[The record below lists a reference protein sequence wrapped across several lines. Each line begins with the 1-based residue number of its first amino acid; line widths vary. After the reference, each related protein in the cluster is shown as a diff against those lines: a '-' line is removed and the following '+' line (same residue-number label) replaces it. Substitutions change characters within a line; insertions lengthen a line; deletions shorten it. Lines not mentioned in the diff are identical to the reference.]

1 MSMDENKNL
10 LTNRLL
16 LRRWNMS
23 DAEDLYKYASDPDVG
38 PIAGWPPHH
47 NIEESRTVIRNV
59 FNWLGKPFW
68 GQGIMPEAVNEMLR
82 HAFEDCGMK
91 KVWIGYYEGNY
102 KSKRVQEKCGFK
114 YQWKSENVDVPL
126 LGEKRTGGFIMNCT
140 PNVRQNIRGVFM
152 SKYSFEEKYEAVQRV
167 LDGMSI
173 CDSARIMGVDESQV
187 RKWFHLYEN
196 HGWEALKNGGA
207 SYDGTFKVMVV
218 EYMHSNHLSCKSTA
232 AYFGIKSSS
241 HVIKWERIYYE
252 EGPEGLLRKKPRG
265 RPPKSMKKNKPVTQK
280 KELSEETKE
289 DLIAEVQRLR
299 MENEYLKKL
308 RALVQERIDR
318 ENGKEPPSSMN

>member
-1 MSMDENKNL
+1 
-10 LTNRLL
+10 
-16 LRRWNMS
+16 
-23 DAEDLYKYASDPDVG
+23 
-38 PIAGWPPHH
+38 
-47 NIEESRTVIRNV
+47 
-59 FNWLGKPFW
+59 
-68 GQGIMPEAVNEMLR
+68 
-82 HAFEDCGMK
+82 
-91 KVWIGYYEGNY
+91 
-102 KSKRVQEKCGFK
+102 
-114 YQWKSENVDVPL
+114 
-126 LGEKRTGGFIMNCT
+126 
-140 PNVRQNIRGVFM
+140 M

-167 LDGMSI
+167 LNGMSLSE
-173 CDSARIMGVDESQV
+173 SARIMGVCASQV

-207 SYDGTFKVMVV
+207 SYDGIFKVMVV
-218 EYMHSNHLSCKSTA
+218 EYMHSNHLSYKSTA
-232 AYFGIKSSS
+232 AFFGIKCDSN
-241 HVIKWERIYYE
+241 VAKWERIYYE

>member
-1 MSMDENKNL
+1 
-10 LTNRLL
+10 
-16 LRRWNMS
+16 
-23 DAEDLYKYASDPDVG
+23 
-38 PIAGWPPHH
+38 
-47 NIEESRTVIRNV
+47 
-59 FNWLGKPFW
+59 
-68 GQGIMPEAVNEMLR
+68 ML
-82 HAFEDCGMK
+82 DK
-91 KVWIGYYEGNY
+91 
-102 KSKRVQEKCGFK
+102 
-114 YQWKSENVDVPL
+114 
-126 LGEKRTGGFIMNCT
+126 
-140 PNVRQNIRGVFM
+140 NIRGVFM

-265 RPPKSMKKNKPVTQK
+265 RPSKDMKKKETVTQN
-280 KELSEETKE
+280 KELSEATKE

>member
-1 MSMDENKNL
+1 
-10 LTNRLL
+10 
-16 LRRWNMS
+16 
-23 DAEDLYKYASDPDVG
+23 
-38 PIAGWPPHH
+38 
-47 NIEESRTVIRNV
+47 
-59 FNWLGKPFW
+59 
-68 GQGIMPEAVNEMLR
+68 
-82 HAFEDCGMK
+82 
-91 KVWIGYYEGNY
+91 
-102 KSKRVQEKCGFK
+102 
-114 YQWKSENVDVPL
+114 
-126 LGEKRTGGFIMNCT
+126 MNCT

-167 LDGMSI
+167 LNGMSLRE
-173 CDSARIMGVDESQV
+173 SARIMGVCASQV

-232 AYFGIKSSS
+232 AFFGIKCDSN
-241 HVIKWERIYYE
+241 VAKWERIYYE

-265 RPPKSMKKNKPVTQK
+265 RPSKDMKKKETVTQN
-280 KELSEETKE
+280 KELSEATKE
-289 DLIAEVQRLR
+289 DLIAEIQRLR

-308 RALVQERIDR
+308 RALVQERINR